1 MDDKAYLIGDYII
14 QNIDENGYMDAKI
27 EEIVEE
33 TKSSPEEVEEVLKI
47 IQTFEPLG
55 VGARD
60 LKECLLIQ
68 LRAKDDIDPAII
80 KVIDDHLDDLACNR
94 MVKLAKEL
102 NIDISKM
109 QEICDYIR
117 TLEPK
122 PGRAFSDGGQHV
134 KYIVPDATIEEIE
147 GEFVIILNDITGP
160 RLNINSYYRNLLKN
174 SPDDKTKDFLSERLD
189 SPYGLSKV

>member
-60 LKECLLIQ
+60 LKECL
-68 LRAKDDIDPAII
+68 
-80 KVIDDHLDDLACNR
+80 
-94 MVKLAKEL
+94 
-102 NIDISKM
+102 
-109 QEICDYIR
+109 
-117 TLEPK
+117 
-122 PGRAFSDGGQHV
+122 
-134 KYIVPDATIEEIE
+134 
-147 GEFVIILNDITGP
+147 
-160 RLNINSYYRNLLKN
+160 
-174 SPDDKTKDFLSERLD
+174 
-189 SPYGLSKV
+189 